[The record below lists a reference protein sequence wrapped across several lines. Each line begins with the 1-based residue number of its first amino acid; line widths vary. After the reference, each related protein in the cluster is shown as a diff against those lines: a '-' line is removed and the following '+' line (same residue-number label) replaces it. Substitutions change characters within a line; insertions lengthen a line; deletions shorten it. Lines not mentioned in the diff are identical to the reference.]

1 MWLHQECDGNIDVA
15 YEIWKRCLKNLDND
29 VLMIDYG
36 SKNEILE
43 VLPDETLL
51 VLRQILRFSTVR
63 IQDLEYWYGCST
75 VETQIIITE
84 LLNNELLEMV
94 PSKSNY
100 YRIPLHKQ
108 PLLFERL
115 RTHGWGV

>member
-1 MWLHQECDGNIDVA
+1 MWLHQKCDGNIEVA
-15 YEIWKRCLKNLDND
+15 YEIWKRCIRNLDDD

-36 SKNEILE
+36 SKIKILE
-43 VLPDETLL
+43 VLPDDMLL
-51 VLRQILRFSTVR
+51 VLRQILRFSTVT

-75 VETQIIITE
+75 VEAQIMITE
-84 LLNNELLEMV
+84 LLNKELLETV

-108 PLLFERL
+108 PSLFERL
-115 RTHGWGV
+115 HTHGWGV